1 MLSTHNP
8 FESVPTFFSFTVAV
22 LLSNRIPF
30 TTLPA
35 LLLFIYLLFYAPPRR
50 IYLIYAVNIRVVFIY
65 YYRGFLT
72 TYFAYPMC
80 GENQCDSTSVQTCSW
95 FCNILVWYSAC
106 RLYLVCK
113 AYCMCSTWFA
123 PQRWKLW
130 KYFAVEAWGRC
141 LLAYFFFGVSKLLL
155 QKETVGWYVWSIFP
169 QKIASFR
176 WKLEFYFYQVPN

>member
-35 LLLFIYLLFYAPPRR
+35 LLLFIYLLFYVPHRR

-106 RLYLVCK
+106 SLYLICK

-130 KYFAVEAWGRC
+130 KYFAVEAWGRS
-141 LLAYFFFGVSKLLL
+141 LLAYFFWCV
-155 QKETVGWYVWSIFP
+155 ETFATKRNGWMVCLKYFP

-176 WKLEFYFYQVPN
+176 WKLE